1 MCPLAVR
8 DEKLIEW
15 IGQSLGLKD
24 VRLGRRLSG
33 GNSNITQLVEHC
45 EGRVIVRRPPDNA
58 ISSSAANG
66 VRREYAMLAAVCDSV
81 RVPKPLAICEDP
93 EVIGQPFIVVDFVD
107 GVSITTSLPSAYE
120 VSPETLNSIGVQLID
135 GIAAVHTLDWR
146 ALPLRQP
153 SAPPQD
159 YVIRQIERW
168 VAVRRKDAVR
178 ELPLVE
184 ELANWLNARV
194 PKTRATGVLH
204 GDFHLDNT
212 LFVTDRPVLSAI
224 IDWELATIGD
234 PMADI
239 GLMLAF
245 WGERLVD
252 SPGFS
257 FVQAVSRQVQGVVSR
272 EQLAARWADA
282 TGLAADDLGFYM
294 VFALWRLAAI
304 VEGAFVLCRRGFVH
318 DDYSRGLENDVPAL
332 LEEAAVI
339 AGLR

>member
-1 MCPLAVR
+1 MRPLAVR
-8 DEKLIEW
+8 DEKLVEW
-15 IGQSLGLKD
+15 IGESLGLED

-33 GNSNITQLVEHC
+33 GNSNITQLLEHR

-66 VRREYAMLAAVCDSV
+66 VRREYAMLTAVCDSV
-81 RVPKPLAICEDP
+81 RVPKPLAICEDS
-93 EVIGQPFIVVDFVD
+93 EVMGQPFIVVDFVD

-120 VSPETLNSIGVQLID
+120 VSVETLNSIGVQLID
-135 GIAAVHTLDWR
+135 GIAAAHILEWR
-146 ALPLRQP
+146 TLPLRRP

-168 VAVRRKDAVR
+168 VAVRRKDTAR
-178 ELPLVE
+178 ELPLME
-184 ELANWLNARV
+184 ELAKWLNARV
-194 PKTRATGVLH
+194 PKTRAIGVLH

-212 LFVTDRPVLSAI
+212 LFAPDRPVLAAI

-234 PMADI
+234 PMADV

-257 FVQAVSRQVQGVVSR
+257 FVQAVSRQVPGVVSR

-282 TGLAADDLGFYM
+282 TGYIADDLEFYM
-294 VFALWRLAAI
+294 VFALWRLAVI
-304 VEGAFVLCRRGFVH
+304 VEGAFVLYRRGLVH
-318 DDYSRGLENDVPAL
+318 DDYSRGLESDVPAL
-332 LEEAAVI
+332 LEEAAMI
-339 AGLR
+339 AGVR

>member
-1 MCPLAVR
+1 MCSLEAR
-8 DEKLIEW
+8 HEKLVEW
-15 IGQSLGLKD
+15 VGRSLGLSD

-33 GNSNITQLVEHC
+33 GNSNVTQLVEHR

-58 ISSSAANG
+58 ISASASNG
-66 VRREYAMLAAVCDSV
+66 VRREYAMLTAVSDTV

-93 EVIGQPFIVVDFVD
+93 GVIGQPFIVVDFVD
-107 GVSITTSLPSAYE
+107 GVSITTSLPPAYE
-120 VSPETLNSIGVQLID
+120 VSAETLNTIGVELIE
-135 GIAAVHTLDWR
+135 GIAAAHRLDWR

-153 SAPPQD
+153 SRSPQD

-168 VAVRRKDAVR
+168 TAVRRKDAVR
-178 ELPLVE
+178 DLPLVE
-184 ELANWLNARV
+184 ELANWLTERV
-194 PKTRATGVLH
+194 PKARAAGVLH

-212 LFVTDRPVLSAI
+212 LFAPDRPALAAI

-234 PMADI
+234 PMADV
-239 GLMLAF
+239 GLLLAF

-257 FVQAVSRQVQGVVSR
+257 FVQAVTRQVPGVVSR
-272 EQLAARWADA
+272 EELATRWADA
-282 TGLAADDLGFYM
+282 TGFAADDLDFYL
-294 VFALWRLAAI
+294 VFALWRLATI
-304 VEGAFVLCRRGFVH
+304 VEGAFVLYRGGLVD
-318 DDYSRGLENDVPAL
+318 DDYSRGLESDVPAL